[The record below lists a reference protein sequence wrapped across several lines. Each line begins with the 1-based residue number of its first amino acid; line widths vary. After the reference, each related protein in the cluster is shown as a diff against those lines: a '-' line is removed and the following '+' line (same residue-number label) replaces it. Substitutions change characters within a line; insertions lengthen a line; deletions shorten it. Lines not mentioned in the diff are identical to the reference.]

1 MTCGS
6 PPSLLQ
12 WRKLDLDFSF
22 LSQAKSMESQHHK
35 LGPCTATLVFGAMP
49 KRSWQPR
56 SQSYCSSSFKMI
68 TTALVVSTGTSRYWS
83 GSPNVIYHSMI
94 HHQV

>member
-1 MTCGS
+1 MAKA
-6 PPSLLQ
+6 L
-12 WRKLDLDFSF
+12 RLDFSF

-56 SQSYCSSSFKMI
+56 SQTNCSSSFKMI
-68 TTALVVSTGTSRYWS
+68 TSCSCRLYW
-83 GSPNVIYHSMI
+83 H
-94 HHQV
+94 